1 MSDSKK
7 DIGFNDWEKLSFSEK
22 REIWNHYWN
31 PYEPEIGSKTKR
43 ELVEQFINSTKI
55 IGLQFGIGN
64 FGWGV
69 YMLFVIVE
77 NSRIR
82 VPKNF
87 SDLPVNKGIVKKWID
102 KDKIMVKF
110 NYGGTTTIELN
121 DKIIIK

>member
-7 DIGFNDWEKLSFSEK
+7 DIGFDDWEGLSFSEK

-31 PYEPEIGSKTKR
+31 PYEPEIGLKTKR
-43 ELVEQFINSTKI
+43 ELVEQFISSTKI
-55 IGLQFGIGN
+55 DGLQFGIGN

-102 KDKIMVKF
+102 KKKIEVKF
-110 NYGGTTTIELN
+110 NYGGIIRIELN